1 MSKVWRFQGGVHPQD
16 KKDLSRDKSIEVAG
30 LPPRLVVPLLQ
41 HIGAPCEPLVS
52 SGEFV
57 KKGQK
62 IGEARG
68 FVSAPVHAPTS
79 GKVTKIDNFPHPLG
93 RSLPAIEIEPDGSDE
108 WAGDIQGSED
118 FLSLSPDDL
127 KAVIREKG
135 IVGMGGAAF
144 PTHVKLS
151 PPQGKTIDAL
161 IINGSECEPYLTAD
175 FRLMVEESDKV
186 IQGMR
191 IMMTIL
197 GVKTLF
203 IAIEANKPEAIHAMR
218 EALGNESLAKV
229 VVLEVKYPQ
238 GAEKQLIKTLVN
250 REVPSSGGLPMDVG
264 ILVQNV
270 GTAASIFDAV
280 RFGIPLVERV
290 VTVTGEGIREPKNL
304 RVRIGTPISYLIE
317 ACGGFMEAPGKLI
330 LGGPMMGVSQYTT
343 DIPVVKGTSG
353 VLVFP
358 ATHVHVEGPQSCI
371 RCGTCVRVCPMN
383 LVPSGLALLAKRG
396 LLDEAERHYVLD
408 CIECGSCAFACP
420 AKIPLVH
427 WLRYAKGEVLA
438 KRAREKEKEA
448 NRK

>member
-1 MSKVWRFQGGVHPQD
+1 MSKEWHFHGGVHPDD
-16 KKDLSRDKSIEVAG
+16 KKDLSRDKSIDEAG
-30 LPPRLVVPLLQ
+30 LPPRLIVPLLQ

-52 SGEFV
+52 SGDLV

-93 RSLPAIEIEPDGSDE
+93 RLLPAIEIEPDGSDE
-108 WAGDIQGSED
+108 WAEDIQGSDD
-118 FLSLSPDDL
+118 FLSPSPDDL

-151 PPQGKTIDAL
+151 PPQGKTIDTL
-161 IINGSECEPYLTAD
+161 IINGSECEPYLNAD
-175 FRLMVEESDKV
+175 FRLMVEEPEK
-186 IQGMR
+186 IIAGMR
-191 IMMTIL
+191 IMTTIL
-197 GVKTLF
+197 GVKNLF

-218 EALGNESLAKV
+218 DALGNESPAKV
-229 VVLEVKYPQ
+229 LPLKVKYPQ

-264 ILVQNV
+264 VLVQNV
-270 GTAASIFDAV
+270 GTAAAIFDAV

-304 RVRIGTPISYLIE
+304 RVRIGTPIGYLIE
-317 ACGGFMEAPGKLI
+317 ACGGFMATPGKLI

-358 ATHVHVEGPQSCI
+358 ATHVHVEDPRNCI

-383 LVPSGLALLAKRG
+383 LVPSGLALFAKRG
-396 LLDEAERHYVLD
+396 LFDEAEKQYVLD

-427 WLRYAKGEVLA
+427 WLRYAKGEVQA
-438 KRAREKEKEA
+438 KRAREMKKMV
-448 NRK
+448 NGK